1 MTITSRS
8 RRRRPASRGVRLAAS
23 VAITAATAAVA
34 GSNVYASWTS
44 SASDASGTYSAATVT
59 SSFSTGGS
67 AFSTSVSNMLPG
79 DYSVGYTSLQNTGSV
94 TQAFTGAVGDNGGAL
109 ADAGGL
115 QITVDSCSV
124 AWTEAD
130 GTCSGTTTSLV
141 AKTDVANASAISYG
155 SVAAAASKHIKVRV
169 ELPSDAA
176 DSFQGDS
183 AVVTITATGSTAAGS
198 DRSAG

>member
-1 MTITSRS
+1 MIATTTA
-8 RRRRPASRGVRLAAS
+8 RRRRPASLRTKLVAS
-23 VAITAATAAVA
+23 AAITAATAAVA

-59 SSFSTGGS
+59 SAFSTGGS

-79 DYSVGYTSLQNTGSV
+79 DYSIGYTSLQNTGSV
-94 TQAFTGAVGDNGGAL
+94 TQAFAGVVSDNGGAL

-115 QITVDSCSV
+115 QITVDACSV
-124 AWTEAD
+124 AWAD
-130 GTCSGTTTSLV
+130 GACSGTTSSLL
-141 AKTDVANASAISYG
+141 AKTDVAAGSAISYG
-155 SVAAAASKHIKVRV
+155 SLASGADKHLRVRV

-183 AVVTITATGSTAAGS
+183 AVVSISATGSTAAGS
-198 DRSAG
+198 DRSNG